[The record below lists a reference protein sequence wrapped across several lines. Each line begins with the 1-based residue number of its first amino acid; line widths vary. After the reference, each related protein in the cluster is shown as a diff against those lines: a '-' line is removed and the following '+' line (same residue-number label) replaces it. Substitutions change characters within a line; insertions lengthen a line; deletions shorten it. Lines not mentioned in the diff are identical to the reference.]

1 MPITA
6 DSGCVELSR
15 NSDQRERTISNRA
28 EARIGSR
35 ATPLLGRDEL
45 NLIDFPI
52 GTLSY
57 KQPLNADGSRPDE
70 LVFSV
75 ETFDQQLG
83 KIIPKKLTTRTSSKY
98 GFPTPKEEQLLVG
111 LLLLTRMKNNF
122 TQPRVEFRSGELF
135 ALMNWPHNSSSKRQ
149 LQTGLD
155 RLSGVK
161 LQYENSWSTDA
172 GQKFE
177 KVFHTGILDS
187 YQLTTQ
193 TRGTPRSSAE
203 ANWIQWS
210 SEVFADIRSG
220 NVKEL
225 NTDEFF
231 SLKYPLARRMYR
243 FLDKQLIAQPQF
255 EMDLLAFAGH
265 LGIAETEHIGKIK
278 ERLDEPIAELEALP
292 SFIVAMPAEERFIKL
307 QPGRWNVRFLR
318 SAIEAPRIGRS
329 YQVSASKSSPANEA
343 ARQLVCRF
351 YQDWSGISD
360 HSPSLREL
368 KQAEDLIRRYSEEIV
383 TKTLP
388 VVIRHMKRQFPEARA
403 FGATLL
409 YWPDAVKTA
418 SKSSSRGTSTSS
430 EATAIDSAKSSG
442 ADEGEEQKLRAQT
455 IRKQQL
461 REQWTQLSAEEQQ
474 SIRATVYGTANT
486 FVQQRMDKH
495 RYDDPLVELA
505 CLNELERQSNSTI

>member
-1 MPITA
+1 MALWRHMDFQNNRSHRQEVGTRTGARAMPITA
-6 DSGCVELSR
+6 DSGCAELSR

-35 ATPLLGRDEL
+35 AMPLLGRDEL

-111 LLLLTRMKNNF
+111 LLLLARMKNNF

-193 TRGTPRSSAE
+193 TSGTPRSSAE

-243 FLDKQLIAQPQF
+243 FLDKQLSAQPQF

-278 ERLDEPIAELEALP
+278 ERLEEPIAELEALP
-292 SFIVAMPAEERFIKL
+292 SCHWALQNQPLMGASKPAE
-307 QPGRWNVRFLR
+307 
-318 SAIEAPRIGRS
+318 
-329 YQVSASKSSPANEA
+329 
-343 ARQLVCRF
+343 
-351 YQDWSGISD
+351 
-360 HSPSLREL
+360 
-368 KQAEDLIRRYSEEIV
+368 
-383 TKTLP
+383 
-388 VVIRHMKRQFPEARA
+388 
-403 FGATLL
+403 
-409 YWPDAVKTA
+409 
-418 SKSSSRGTSTSS
+418 
-430 EATAIDSAKSSG
+430 
-442 ADEGEEQKLRAQT
+442 
-455 IRKQQL
+455 
-461 REQWTQLSAEEQQ
+461 
-474 SIRATVYGTANT
+474 
-486 FVQQRMDKH
+486 
-495 RYDDPLVELA
+495 
-505 CLNELERQSNSTI
+505 